1 VYNIAMNT
9 YRKAQATLQYSLL
22 IAVIIGVALIMQVYI
37 KRSMQGR
44 IQLVGDQ
51 LAEQYAVGETKLH
64 EHFTSDVSTTE
75 WMFPGPVNTSTT
87 HGTFRA
93 NSKRELEPL
102 PIQ

>member
-1 VYNIAMNT
+1 MNT

-22 IAVIIGVALIMQVYI
+22 IAVLIGVALIMQGYI

-51 LAEQYAVGETKLH
+51 LAEQYAVSETKLH
-64 EHFTSDVSTTE
+64 EHFDSAVTTTE
-75 WMFPGPVNTSTT
+75 WMFPGPANTSTSI
-87 HGTFRA
+87 GAFRA

-102 PIQ
+102 PVN

>member
-1 VYNIAMNT
+1 MNT

-51 LAEQYAVGETKLH
+51 LAEQYAVDETKLH
-64 EHFTSDVSTTE
+64 EHFNSEVSTTE

-102 PIQ
+102 P